1 MTRNGNIEVEDATEL
16 SPHSRALLSAGEAAL
31 VSSVETSREFCKSMI
46 TISFSS
52 IPIYLAL
59 LKVYLLPEA
68 TIPETFGIWWI
79 GPIICSL
86 LAAGSAMTGYLPG
99 RKLISLD
106 LIDELERFL
115 KSAANRR
122 FYAGLVS
129 FGFLTLSVII
139 AASLLAAKGI

>member
-1 MTRNGNIEVEDATEL
+1 MTSNGNIEVEDAVEL
-16 SPHSRALLSAGEAAL
+16 SPHTRALLSAGEKAL

-68 TIPETFGIWWI
+68 TIPKTFGLWWI

-86 LAAGSAMTGYLPG
+86 LAASSAMIGYLPG

-115 KSAANRR
+115 RSAANRR
-122 FYAGLVS
+122 FFSGLVS
-129 FGFLTLSVII
+129 FGFLILSVVL
-139 AASLLAAKGI
+139 AAFLLATKGV